1 MEDSEIVALY
11 WDRSPDA
18 VTESETKYGGYCSA
32 IAARILS
39 SREDAE
45 ECVNDTWLRAWE
57 SIPPER
63 PSNLAAFFGTVTR
76 NLALDRWRRSRTG
89 KAGGGTAALCLDE
102 LAECVG
108 AEDSAVETV
117 ADRIALKDSLDR
129 FLGALRPGPREI
141 FMRRYWAFSTER
153 EISAALG
160 ISVGAV
166 KMSLGRTRKK
176 LREHLAREGIE
187 V

>member
-11 WDRSPDA
+11 WTRSADA
-18 VTESETKYGGYCSA
+18 VTESEAKYGTYCSA
-32 IAARILS
+32 VALRILDS
-39 SREDAE
+39 HEDAE

-57 SIPPER
+57 SIPPQR
-63 PSNLAAFFGTVTR
+63 PASLTAFFGTITR
-76 NLALDRWRRSRTG
+76 NLALDRRRKSRTG
-89 KAGGGTAALCLDE
+89 KAGGGTVALCLDE

-108 AEDSAVETV
+108 TEDSALESA
-117 ADRIALKDSLDR
+117 ADRIALREALNR
-129 FLGALRPGPREI
+129 FLGTLKPMPREL
-141 FMRRYWAFSTER
+141 FMRRYWGFSSER
-153 EISAALG
+153 DISRSLG

-176 LREHLAREGIE
+176 LRDYLKREGIE